1 MKGVI
6 EMKVSCIFTSGLI
19 VALACS
25 CYAGHNPNAK
35 VAIHVMSHANRSC
48 TKNMPSLS
56 DCEDIVTTYAS
67 CGDIDF
73 FVVFYDLEAYT
84 GFNYSVNWPS
94 GWGSCS
100 FTSCS
105 EFTIGGVVEPGDS
118 VAQAWSD
125 CDSSGVCI
133 AGFGWIGDIETSGY
147 ISVGPFPG
155 FGIDVSDCEFSID
168 TTMVECRAGVCGA
181 TGDDPCAEGDGGREG
196 GGTEGGIRG
205 YYKP

>member
-1 MKGVI
+1 MRITVLI
-6 EMKVSCIFTSGLI
+6 LALLVSVPSAEAFG
-19 VALACS
+19 
-25 CYAGHNPNAK
+25 GQNPTAK
-35 VAIHVMSHANRSC
+35 VAVHVMSHESRGCS
-48 TKNMPSLS
+48 KNMPAIS
-56 DCEDIVTTYAS
+56 DCEDIVTTYS
-67 CGDIDF
+67 GCDDVDF

-84 GFNYSVNWPS
+84 GFNYSVSWPAEWS
-94 GWGSCS
+94 SCS

-105 EFTIGGVVEPGDS
+105 EFMIGGIVEPGDGI
-118 VAQAWSD
+118 AQTWSD

-133 AGFGWIGDIETSGY
+133 AGFGWIGGIETSGY

-155 FGIDVSDCEFSID
+155 FGIDISDCEFEID

-181 TGDDPCAEGDGGREG
+181 TGDDPCAGGDGGREG